1 MKKKLCIMLSL
12 SMLCLTGCSSAENL
26 TFEELMEEWVPA
38 GEAEKLIVK
47 YLEKNVD

>member
-26 TFEELMEEWVPA
+26 TFEETDGR
-38 GEAEKLIVK
+38 GECQTSGCGTG
-47 YLEKNVD
+47 DFG